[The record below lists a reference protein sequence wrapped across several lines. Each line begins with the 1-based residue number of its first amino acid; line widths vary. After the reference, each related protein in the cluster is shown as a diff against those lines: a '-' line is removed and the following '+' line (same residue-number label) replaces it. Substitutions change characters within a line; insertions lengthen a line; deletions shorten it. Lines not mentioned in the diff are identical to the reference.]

1 MADTTADEDVTPEAI
16 AALGDV
22 RPPID
27 RVRMEAARARAEQA
41 LFAVDAPARVGR
53 YVVLDTAGRGGMGVV
68 YRAYD
73 PQLDRKV
80 ALKVVSAR
88 GAAVTEARERLLGEA
103 RALAQLAH
111 PNVVPVHDAILLGDD
126 VVVVMELVDGITL
139 AAWGRSAARR
149 TAEIV
154 AIFAQAAR
162 GLAAAHDV
170 GVIHRDFKPANALV
184 GVDGRVR
191 VVDFGLARF
200 AAGDADGDGGVPRSR
215 VLTAAGAIVGTPAYM
230 APEQLT
236 AGEITAAADQF
247 SFWVSLYEAIA
258 GVRPF
263 DAEDRD
269 GMLAAIRAGKLA
281 APREGRTVPGWLRQ
295 LVQRGLA
302 VDPAARLP
310 SMHAVASELTRARG
324 WRRARGPA
332 ALGALATI
340 ATVATLAVL
349 SRSTASDPIAAC
361 DGGAAEIDRAWS
373 AADRTRLQ
381 TSFAQMATPYAR
393 EVEGLVLGGL
403 DRYRASWSAQH
414 RAACEAHRHGA
425 MTPLVLDRSMA
436 CLQRRADD
444 LRAAVQV
451 LGEMDAPAIGK
462 AVDVVVRLAPT
473 DACGDRESLATAA
486 PLIAEPAR
494 RTEVAAARA
503 RLARAAALDAAGR
516 AAEAMTEAR
525 AVVAIAER
533 LEYPPLVIEAELLIG
548 RTRLFAGEF
557 EQALAPLG
565 HAEEVALANQQIA
578 DAVVAGAR
586 RIFAEGML
594 GHDVSGLERQFAVLE
609 PLSRSVARDPLAR
622 PLLLNNIG
630 NVHLA
635 GARRDLAVRDFQAAQ
650 AAMAGLPRPDPEL
663 NHIAMNLAM
672 LTADPVERERL
683 ARAGWQA
690 TRASFGPSHLQS
702 LVAQQSL
709 SLDLVS
715 QPESL
720 AMMADACD
728 RYTRDHPELVVARVG
743 CTYSRALFAAGA
755 GDDAEAVRRYRELVA
770 IVGADVTDDVADLT
784 FLAAGEVALADRDLA
799 TAQTQFERA
808 LKSLGPELPWYALE
822 DASHAHMGLAR
833 CALAR
838 GDRRAARAQLDQAIA
853 QLDQF
858 LPHVERVRPRLTRA
872 RAIAL
877 RDEASARP

>member
-1 MADTTADEDVTPEAI
+1 MADTTADEDSTPALV
-16 AALGDV
+16 ADLGDV

-27 RVRMEAARARAEQA
+27 RVRMEAARARAAQA

-88 GAAVTEARERLLGEA
+88 GAAVADARERLLGEA

-139 AAWGRSAARR
+139 DAWVAAAPRR
-149 TAEIV
+149 NGEIV

-200 AAGDADGDGGVPRSR
+200 AASDADGEGGAPRSR

-230 APEQLT
+230 APEQLA

-258 GVRPF
+258 GLRPF
-263 DAEDRD
+263 DAADRD
-269 GMLAAIRAGKLA
+269 GMLVAIRAGKLA
-281 APREGRTVPGWLRQ
+281 APREGRTIPGWLRQ
-295 LVQRGLA
+295 LMQRGLQ

-324 WRRARGPA
+324 WRRARVPA

-340 ATVATLAVL
+340 ATVATLVGV

-361 DGGAAEIDRAWS
+361 DGGVAEIDRAWS

-381 TSFAQMATPYAR
+381 STLAAVTTPYAR

-403 DRYRASWSAQH
+403 DRYRGTWSAQH
-414 RAACEAHRHGA
+414 RAACEAHRRGA
-425 MTPLVLDRSMA
+425 MSPLVLDRSMA
-436 CLQRRADD
+436 CLQRRADE
-444 LRAAVQV
+444 LRAAAQV
-451 LGEMDAPAIGK
+451 LGETDAKSIGK
-462 AVDVVVRLAPT
+462 AVDVVVRLAPVE
-473 DACGDRESLATAA
+473 ACGDRDSLAADA
-486 PLIAEPAR
+486 PPIAEPDR
-494 RTEVAAARA
+494 RAEVAAART

-525 AVVAIAER
+525 AVVATAER
-533 LEYPPLVIEAELLIG
+533 LEYPPLLIEAELLIG

-578 DAVVAGAR
+578 AAVVAGAR

-594 GHDVSGLERQFAVLE
+594 GHDVGGLERQFAVLE

-635 GARRDLAVRDFQAAQ
+635 GERRDLAVHDFQAAQ
-650 AAMAGLPRPDPEL
+650 AAMAGLARPDPEL

-672 LTADPVERERL
+672 LTTDPAQRERL
-683 ARAGWQA
+683 GRGGWQA
-690 TRASFGPSHLQS
+690 VRASFGPSHIQT

-715 QPESL
+715 TREGL
-720 AMMADACD
+720 AVIGDACD
-728 RYTRDHPELVVARVG
+728 RYNRDHPELLVARVD
-743 CTYSRALFAAGA
+743 CTYNRALLATAA
-755 GDDAEAVRRYRELVA
+755 DDAAEAVRRYRELVA
-770 IVGADVTDDVADLT
+770 IVGASVTDDVADRT

-799 TAQTQFERA
+799 TAKAQFERA
-808 LKSLGPELPWYALE
+808 LRSPGPELPWWELE
-822 DASHAHMGLAR
+822 DASRAHIGLAR
-833 CALAR
+833 CALGR
-838 GDRRAARAQLDQAIA
+838 GDRRAARAGA
-853 QLDQF
+853 
-858 LPHVERVRPRLTRA
+858 RPGDRPARSGRRA
-872 RAIAL
+872 RRAGGA
-877 RDEASARP
+877 AARARVGGRAAR